1 MLYASRKTWQNSF
14 LDIIELETH
23 IVKAQKKNHK
33 IGTLWICDINR
44 TLVGYTVLVML

>member
-1 MLYASRKTWQNSF
+1 MLYASRKTCQNSF

-23 IVKAQKKNHK
+23 IVKAQKNHK